1 MDNKTVGFGFS
12 YDGWDKNL
20 MYIDIGENTCK
31 GKIFNCYMKSYI
43 EFNGV
48 EDLILKLKKLYQELS
63 YNLKSKCYNMS
74 EIINMTTHLSYLIR
88 IMVFNDNNEIKGI
101 IKDYSVGMEYE
112 FKNEEELKKY
122 IK

>member
-1 MDNKTVGFGFS
+1 MDIKTVGTGFS
-12 YDGWDKNL
+12 YDTWDKNL
-20 MYIDIGENTCK
+20 MYIDIVEDTNRGR
-31 GKIFNCYMKSYI
+31 IFNCYIANYI

-48 EDLILKLKKLYQELS
+48 DDLISKLKRLYNELN
-63 YNLKSKCYNMS
+63 YNIKNKYYSIS
-74 EIINMTTHLSYLIR
+74 EIINMTINLSYLIR
-88 IMVFNDNNEIKGI
+88 VMVFDDNKEIKGI